1 MYHKPTSDTLEH
13 GENCYQTVIKRWIS
27 ALCCLWFTSHQGSA
41 LL

>member
-27 ALCCLWFTSHQGSA
+27 ALCCYGLQATKEAHY
-41 LL
+41 